1 MKLHHDSS
9 FKAYI
14 GIDWANSKHDICISE
29 LNSSEKEF
37 SVLPHNVKSIEEW
50 AQSLHRRFGSPIAVA
65 VELSKGPI
73 IYALQKY
80 DFFVIFPVE
89 PSILARYRKTFTPS
103 GAKDD
108 PTDAAC
114 AVELIQRYPE
124 RFKPLKVQSTEMRTL
139 TLLVEQRR
147 QFVDEVKRNTNRL
160 RNALKQ
166 YYPQV
171 LEWFD
176 RIDTHIFCDFIATWP
191 TLEKVKKARRNT
203 LMKFF
208 KQNRVNS
215 LELIDWRIKSIKDSM
230 PLTSDESVIIP
241 HSMQAQVLITQLRV
255 TLEGINQFDEAIEK
269 VASKHVDY
277 SLFRSLPGA
286 GPHLAPRLLSA
297 FGEQRE
303 RFQTA
308 SDLQKYSGI
317 APVTERSGQKEWVH
331 WRWQCPKFLRQTFV
345 ELAGQTINKSFW
357 AGEFYRQQRAKGCS
371 YQSAVRALAYK
382 WIRILFRCW
391 KNRQPYD
398 ESTYLKA
405 LERRGSPLMKRLVEE

>member
-1 MKLHHDSS
+1 M
-9 FKAYI
+9 
-14 GIDWANSKHDICISE
+14 
-29 LNSSEKEF
+29 
-37 SVLPHNVKSIEEW
+37 KSIEEW

-345 ELAGQTINKSFW
+345 EWAGQTINKSFW